1 MAVSL
6 KKGGNVSLSKEAP
19 GLAAV
24 TVGLGWDVRRTDGA
38 AFDLDAS
45 AFVVGAND
53 KVLSDANFVF
63 YNNRTSP
70 DGAVVYS
77 GDNRSGEG
85 EGDDES
91 IRIDFAKLSPD
102 AKKVVIAVT
111 IHEGEINGQNFGS
124 VQNAFAR
131 VLNEADGRELA
142 RYDLSEDASMNV
154 AMVFVELYRGA
165 EGDIKVK
172 AIGEGWQNG
181 LAGLAGAMGVN
192 IG

>member
-6 KKGGNVSLSKEAP
+6 SKGGNVSLSKEAP
-19 GLAAV
+19 GLNAV
-24 TVGLGWDVRRTDGA
+24 IVGLGWDVRKTDGA
-38 AFDLDAS
+38 GFDLDAS
-45 AFVVGAND
+45 AFVIGEND

-63 YNNRTSP
+63 YNNKTSP

-77 GDNRSGEG
+77 GDNRTGEG
-85 EGDDES
+85 AGDDET
-91 IRIDFAKLSPD
+91 ILIDFAKLTPA

-111 IHEGEINGQNFGS
+111 IYEGEINGQNFGS

-131 VLNEADGRELA
+131 VVNQADGKELA

-154 AMVFVELYRGA
+154 AMVFVELYRGPA
-165 EGDIKVK
+165 GDIKVK
-172 AIGEGWQNG
+172 AIGEGWRSG

>member
-6 KKGGNVSLSKEAP
+6 SKGGNVSLSKEAP
-19 GLAAV
+19 GLNAV
-24 TVGLGWDVRRTDGA
+24 MVGLGWDVRRTDGA

-45 AFVVGAND
+45 AFVLGAND
-53 KVLSDANFVF
+53 KVLSDAHFIF
-63 YNNRTSP
+63 YNNKTSP

-77 GDNRSGEG
+77 GDNRTGDG
-85 EGDDES
+85 EGDDET
-91 IRIDFAKLSPD
+91 IRVDFSKLSPD

-111 IHEGEINGQNFGS
+111 IHDGEINGQNFGS

-131 VLNEADGRELA
+131 VTNLADGKELA

-154 AMVFVELYRGA
+154 AMIFVELYRGA
-165 EGDIKVK
+165 AGDIKVK
-172 AIGEGWQNG
+172 AIGEGWRSG
-181 LAGLAGAMGVN
+181 LAGLAAAMGVN

>member
-1 MAVSL
+1 M
-6 KKGGNVSLSKEAP
+6 
-19 GLAAV
+19 
-24 TVGLGWDVRRTDGA
+24 VGLGWDVRRTDGA

-45 AFVVGAND
+45 AFVIGAND
-53 KVLSDANFVF
+53 KVLSDAHFIF
-63 YNNRTSP
+63 YNNKTSP

-77 GDNRSGEG
+77 GDNRTGDG
-85 EGDDES
+85 DGDDET
-91 IRIDFAKLSPD
+91 IRIDFNKLSPD

-111 IHEGEINGQNFGS
+111 IHDGEINGQNFGS

-131 VLNEADGRELA
+131 VTNVADGKELA

-154 AMVFVELYRGA
+154 AMIFVELYRGNA
-165 EGDIKVK
+165 GDIKVK
-172 AIGEGWQNG
+172 AIGEGWRSG

>member
-45 AFVVGAND
+45 AFVVGADD

-63 YNNRTSP
+63 YNNKVSP
-70 DGAVVYS
+70 DGAVIYS

-85 EGDDES
+85 EGDDET
-91 IRIDFAKLSPD
+91 IRIDFTKLSPN

-111 IHEGEINGQNFGS
+111 IHDGEINGQNFGS

-131 VLNEADGRELA
+131 VINEADGKELA
-142 RYDLSEDASMNV
+142 RYDLSEDASMNA
-154 AMVFVELYRGA
+154 AMVFVELYRGS

-172 AIGEGWQNG
+172 AIGEGWRSG

>member
-19 GLAAV
+19 GLNAI

-45 AFVVGAND
+45 AFVLGAND
-53 KVLSDANFVF
+53 KVLSDAHFIF
-63 YNNRTSP
+63 YNNKISP
-70 DGAVVYS
+70 DGAVVYG
-77 GDNRSGEG
+77 GDNRTGDG
-85 EGDDES
+85 DGDDET
-91 IRIDFAKLSPD
+91 IIVDFGKLTSD
-102 AKKVVIAVT
+102 AKKVVVAVT
-111 IHEGEINGQNFGS
+111 IYDGEAKGQNFGS

-131 VLNEADGRELA
+131 VTNNADGRELA

-154 AMVFVELYRGA
+154 AMVFVELYRGN

-172 AIGEGWQNG
+172 AIGEGWRSGLEG
-181 LAGLAGAMGVN
+181 LASAMGVN
-192 IG
+192 VG

>member
-6 KKGGNVSLSKEAP
+6 SKGGNVSLSKEAP
-19 GLAAV
+19 GLNAV
-24 TVGLGWDVRRTDGA
+24 MVGLGWDVRRTDGA

-45 AFVVGAND
+45 AFVIGAND
-53 KVLSDANFVF
+53 KVLSDAHFIF
-63 YNNRTSP
+63 YNNKTSP

-77 GDNRSGEG
+77 GDNRTGDG
-85 EGDDES
+85 EGDDET
-91 IRIDFAKLSPD
+91 IRVDFSKLSPD

-111 IHEGEINGQNFGS
+111 IHDGEINGQNFGS

-131 VLNEADGRELA
+131 VTNVADGKELA

-154 AMVFVELYRGA
+154 AMIFVELYRGNA
-165 EGDIKVK
+165 GDIKVK
-172 AIGEGWQNG
+172 AIGEGWRSG
-181 LAGLAGAMGVN
+181 LAGLAGAMGLN

>member
-6 KKGGNVSLSKEAP
+6 KKGGNVSLTKEAP
-19 GLAAV
+19 GVSAV

-45 AFVVGAND
+45 AFVVGADD
-53 KVLSDANFVF
+53 KVLSDAHFVF
-63 YNNRTSP
+63 YNNKTSP
-70 DGAVVYS
+70 DGAVVYG
-77 GDNRSGEG
+77 GDNRTGEG
-85 EGDDES
+85 AGDDET
-91 IRIDFAKLSPD
+91 IRIDFAKLSAD

-111 IHEGEINGQNFGS
+111 IYDGETRGQNFGS

-131 VLNEADGRELA
+131 VVNDADGKELA

-154 AMVFVELYRGA
+154 AMVFVELYRGN

-172 AIGEGWQNG
+172 AIGEGWQSG